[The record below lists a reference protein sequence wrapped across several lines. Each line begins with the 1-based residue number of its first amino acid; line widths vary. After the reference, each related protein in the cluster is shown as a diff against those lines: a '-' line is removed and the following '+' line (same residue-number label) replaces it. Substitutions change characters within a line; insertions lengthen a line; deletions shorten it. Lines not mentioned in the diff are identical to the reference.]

1 MPVQKTVNREL
12 PAAYHGD
19 FCDANPRV
27 TLDAPE
33 GGWRAGA
40 NGVQAGSFVW
50 ADENNRVLNNS
61 GTGTPDAFVG
71 REGLSIIQSIPQAA
85 SVRMV
90 PGQPVTAYAQAGF
103 WVQLPAGVT
112 ATRGAPVYTDTTT
125 GGIVA
130 SGSTNAAQ
138 TRFFYATSGT
148 PGAMVKMT
156 SYMAAPVAP
165 AASTTP
171 ATGS

>member
-71 REGLSIIQSIPQAA
+71 REGLSIITSIPQAA
-85 SVRMV
+85 SVQML
-90 PGQPVTAYAQAGF
+90 PGQPVTAYVLAGF
-103 WVQLPAGVT
+103 WVLLPAGVT

-165 AASTTP
+165 AASTTST
-171 ATGS
+171 TGS

>member
-19 FCDANPRV
+19 FCDVNPRV

-40 NGVQAGSFVW
+40 NGVLAGSFVW
-50 ADENNRVLNNS
+50 ADETNRLLNNS
-61 GTGTPDAFVG
+61 GKGTPDAFVG
-71 REGLSIIQSIPQAA
+71 REGLSIITSIPQAA
-85 SVRMV
+85 SVQMMS
-90 PGQPVTAYAQAGF
+90 GQPVTAYVLAGF
-103 WVQLPAGVT
+103 WVLLPAGVT
-112 ATRGAPVYTDTTT
+112 AKRGAPVYTSTAT

-130 SGSTNAAQ
+130 SGSAAVQ

-165 AASTTP
+165 AI
-171 ATGS
+171 GV

>member
-1 MPVQKTVNREL
+1 MAWGYKMPVQKMVNREL

-19 FCDANPRV
+19 FCDVNPRV

-40 NGVQAGSFVW
+40 NGVLAGSFVW
-50 ADENNRVLNNS
+50 ADENNRVLNNT

-71 REGLSIIQSIPQAA
+71 REGLSIIPSIPQAA

-103 WVQLPAGVT
+103 WVQLPTGVT

-130 SGSTNAAQ
+130 SGGANAAQ

-156 SYMAAPVAP
+156 SYMTAPVAP
-165 AASTTP
+165 A
-171 ATGS
+171 TGS